1 MILCLRGVFEVASE
15 VEIERWGGRESKSDH
30 AILWIGI
37 DGFDMRPRTGGEDTT
52 VKDVT

>member
-30 AILWIGI
+30 AIMWIGI